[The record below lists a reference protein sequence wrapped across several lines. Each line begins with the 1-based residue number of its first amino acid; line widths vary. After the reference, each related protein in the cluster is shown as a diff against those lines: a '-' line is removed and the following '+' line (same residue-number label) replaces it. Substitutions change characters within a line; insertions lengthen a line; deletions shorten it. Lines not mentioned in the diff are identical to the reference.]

1 MTQSNVSSDHFVE
14 VLDVVEDD
22 RIQLARR
29 QAEGQATVAHRQ
41 SVSGALARP
50 VGEMG
55 ATGSLTGDHPGWH
68 GIRVLTIR
76 RLLNRGG
83 CRPLLM
89 PKGRRSWRSGVA
101 AR

>member
-1 MTQSNVSSDHFVE
+1 MEIVELDQNLPVMALRKYESNRLRSDWVNTSLIEIRRRAMTQSNVSSDHFVE

-50 VGEMG
+50 V
-55 ATGSLTGDHPGWH
+55 AKW
-68 GIRVLTIR
+68 
-76 RLLNRGG
+76 
-83 CRPLLM
+83 
-89 PKGRRSWRSGVA
+89 
-101 AR
+101 ARQEV